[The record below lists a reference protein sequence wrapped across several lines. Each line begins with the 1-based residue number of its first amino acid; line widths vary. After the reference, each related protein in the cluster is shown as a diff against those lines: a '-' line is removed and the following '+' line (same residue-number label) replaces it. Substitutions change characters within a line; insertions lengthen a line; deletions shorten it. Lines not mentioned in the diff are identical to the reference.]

1 MGVNFMHTT
10 DRDKNHTFHVK
21 SDNAETRLGDDTND
35 VINKLFESFL
45 NNYQKEEQI
54 LRNGSN
60 YTFESV
66 DILGIHLHNI
76 KLKRGSSY
84 IDSPKSIENK
94 KATINPKNTK
104 DNKCLQYAI
113 TVALHHQEIGKD
125 PQRLSKIK
133 PFINNYNSGISDW
146 KKFERNNEDIALNIL
161 SASPN
166 TKKNKSH
173 AQITI

>member
-1 MGVNFMHTT
+1 M
-10 DRDKNHTFHVK
+10 
-21 SDNAETRLGDDTND
+21 
-35 VINKLFESFL
+35 
-45 NNYQKEEQI
+45 
-54 LRNGSN
+54 
-60 YTFESV
+60 
-66 DILGIHLHNI
+66 
-76 KLKRGSSY
+76 
-84 IDSPKSIENK
+84 
-94 KATINPKNTK
+94 
-104 DNKCLQYAI
+104 QYAI